1 MSRDWRIY
9 LDDMV
14 ERCDRVLAYTG
25 ALTREQ
31 FDQRGIAD
39 DATLRNIEL
48 LGEAARHIPEEER
61 QKATGV
67 DWRGVIA
74 VRNILVHGYL
84 GIDDDIIWD
93 LIRNRV
99 PELKRLLEELSRHS
113 SG

>member
-9 LDDMV
+9 LSDMID
-14 ERCDRVLAYTG
+14 RCDRVLAYTRD
-25 ALTREQ
+25 LPREQ
-31 FDQRGIAD
+31 FDQRGLAY

-61 QKATGV
+61 QKTPGI

-84 GIDDDIIWD
+84 GVDDDILWD
-93 LIRNRV
+93 VIQQRI
-99 PELKRLLEELSRHS
+99 PELKRLLVELRRQL
-113 SG
+113 

>member
-9 LDDMV
+9 LSDMID
-14 ERCDRVLAYTG
+14 RCDRVLAYTHD
-25 ALTREQ
+25 LPREQ
-31 FDQRGIAD
+31 FDQRGLAY

-61 QKATGV
+61 QKTPGI

-84 GIDDDIIWD
+84 GVDDDILWD
-93 LIRNRV
+93 VIQQRI
-99 PELKRLLEELSRHS
+99 PELKRLLEELRRHL
-113 SG
+113 